1 MPNRTRNRTNP
12 NQVLLMLI
20 VVLAVLLVGVIC
32 VALTI
37 GAGEVGDNQTPTEQ
51 TPSEST
57 DPTYAYPDS
66 LILTTAPAQQE
77 LTVMVDKL
85 TFEGA
90 FDPSQTLLINGLK
103 IIPGEDG
110 SFSHT
115 EFLKLGSNEIT
126 LSYAGQD
133 RVYKITRRYAVE
145 SCEPLGDQKYNSGAT
160 VLFKVS
166 ARGGSKVEVSFNGKT
181 IELQEDK
188 FQMGTNTSEGFLLFT
203 GEYKL
208 PSTNVNDLN
217 LGAIT
222 YKITCDGITE
232 TMTSG
237 TITCLRPSD
246 ILASN
251 PSVTPDYGKY
261 INVGSGYIAQ
271 IITFS
276 AETFNGSTVDD
287 YSHPYNNY
295 LPEGTMDYC
304 STETITLGKL
314 SYVVLRSGHRVY
326 VEKRNNPTLAW
337 VDIVDRYRGK
347 LPDHNEIG
355 FASMVVDGRHTV
367 LTLDSLWKA
376 PFYFDLKPQ
385 KYQYPANSSDR
396 NYSIKNFTAEY
407 VDITFCYATKFT
419 GEIKIPAD
427 NPLFK
432 SAELIRQESDC
443 ILRLYLKK
451 TGGFYGW
458 DCYYNE
464 KGQLCFQ
471 FLNPAKATTSENV
484 LGADLTGIK
493 VVIDV
498 GHGGSDPGTV
508 RENYKGQDVYEADRN
523 LALAQAVKQQL
534 EAAGA
539 TVILNRTTDVRITV
553 DERAK
558 MLKQEKPDFC
568 LSVHHNSLGGHP
580 EWDRFETFYFTPFS
594 QPATGFIKDRTA
606 ESEVYSS
613 SIMNWHHFFL
623 ARQTVCPVVLAEN
636 GYMSCD
642 AALDKTLDP
651 AAIEAKATALAKGIA
666 DYFLKINE

>member
-1 MPNRTRNRTNP
+1 
-12 NQVLLMLI
+12 
-20 VVLAVLLVGVIC
+20 
-32 VALTI
+32 
-37 GAGEVGDNQTPTEQ
+37 
-51 TPSEST
+51 
-57 DPTYAYPDS
+57 
-66 LILTTAPAQQE
+66 
-77 LTVMVDKL
+77 
-85 TFEGA
+85 
-90 FDPSQTLLINGLK
+90 
-103 IIPGEDG
+103 
-110 SFSHT
+110 
-115 EFLKLGSNEIT
+115 
-126 LSYAGQD
+126 
-133 RVYKITRRYAVE
+133 
-145 SCEPLGDQKYNSGAT
+145 
-160 VLFKVS
+160 
-166 ARGGSKVEVSFNGKT
+166 
-181 IELQEDK
+181 
-188 FQMGTNTSEGFLLFT
+188 
-203 GEYKL
+203 
-208 PSTNVNDLN
+208 
-217 LGAIT
+217 
-222 YKITCDGITE
+222 
-232 TMTSG
+232 
-237 TITCLRPSD
+237 
-246 ILASN
+246 
-251 PSVTPDYGKY
+251 
-261 INVGSGYIAQ
+261 
-271 IITFS
+271 
-276 AETFNGSTVDD
+276 
-287 YSHPYNNY
+287 
-295 LPEGTMDYC
+295 
-304 STETITLGKL
+304 
-314 SYVVLRSGHRVY
+314 
-326 VEKRNNPTLAW
+326 
-337 VDIVDRYRGK
+337 
-347 LPDHNEIG
+347 
-355 FASMVVDGRHTV
+355 MVVDGRHTV

-471 FLNPAKATTSENV
+471 FLNPAKATASENV

-613 SIMNWHHFFL
+613 SIMDWHHFFL